1 MDDKSNSQKKEP
13 IEYIEKKMKLKYSYS
28 NYHSSENNAVW
39 MTDKID
45 ELDVDFN
52 REINTAYTIFRKSN
66 QLKSNKD
73 LEKLATTMNSVFFG
87 PPAEYLR
94 PY

>member
-1 MDDKSNSQKKEP
+1 MNEKSKLEEKES

-28 NYHSSENNAVW
+28 NYLSSESNGAW
-39 MTDKID
+39 MTERID

-52 REINTAYTIFRKSN
+52 REINTAYTIFRKDS

-73 LEKLATTMNSVFFG
+73 LEKLAATMNSVFFG